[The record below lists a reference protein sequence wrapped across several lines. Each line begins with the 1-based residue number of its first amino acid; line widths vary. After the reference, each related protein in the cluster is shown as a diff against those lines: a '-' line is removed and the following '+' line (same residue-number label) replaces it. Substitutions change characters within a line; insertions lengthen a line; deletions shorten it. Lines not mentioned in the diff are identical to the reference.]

1 MTIAALRTKQTTT
14 TTGTG
19 TLTLIAAASNVR
31 SFNAALGGSSIKVHY
46 AISVAGSAGYEIGIG
61 TYNGGSPG
69 TLSRD
74 SILASSNG
82 GSAVSLPAGTH
93 DVFVVGMPGW
103 RGYTTG
109 SGAVNLALAD
119 LGGWYLWTGTANT
132 MTLPAIAN
140 VPPNVGTIVVNG
152 GTGILTIDGNSS
164 ETINGL
170 TTVALYPGQ
179 SCELLPNATAWYA
192 AGNFGTPPLFKNGTG
207 TMTAGVL
214 AVTFGTA
221 FPNAILDA
229 SAEQSGASG
238 TGTFN
243 GVALSALATTGFTA
257 YSVVGY
263 GGAIRWRAWG
273 Y

>member
-1 MTIAALRTKQTTT
+1 MAIAALRTKQTTT

-31 SFNAALGGSSIKVHY
+31 SFNAALGGSAIKVHY
-46 AISVAGSAGYEIGIG
+46 VISVAGSAGYEIGIG
-61 TYNGGSPG
+61 TYNGASPG
-69 TLSRD
+69 TLTRD
-74 SILASSNG
+74 TVLASSNG

-93 DVFVVGMPGW
+93 DVFVAGFTGR
-103 RGYTTG
+103 RGYATG
-109 SGAVNLALAD
+109 SGAVSYALAD
-119 LGGWYLWTGTANT
+119 IGGWYVWTGTANT
-132 MTLPAIAN
+132 ITLPAVAN
-140 VPPNVGTIVVNG
+140 VPPHIGTVIVNG
-152 GTGILTIDGNSS
+152 GTGILTIDGNAS
-164 ETINGL
+164 ETING
-170 TTVALYPGQ
+170 TTTIALYPGQ
-179 SCELLPNATAWYA
+179 SCELLTNGTAWFA
-192 AGNFGTPPLFKNGTG
+192 AGNFGAPPIYKTSTG

-214 AVTFGTA
+214 AVTFSVA

>member
-1 MTIAALRTKQTTT
+1 MAVAPLRALQTST

-19 TLTLIAAASNVR
+19 TLTLLAAASNVR
-31 SFNAALGGSSIKVHY
+31 SFQAALGSSPIVTEYIISGSSY
-46 AISVAGSAGYEIGIG
+46 FEWGIG
-61 TYNGGSPG
+61 TYDGGSPG
-69 TLSRD
+69 TLTRTTV
-74 SILASSNG
+74 LASSNS
-82 GSAVSLPAGTH
+82 GSLVSLAAGTH
-93 DVFVVGMPGW
+93 DVFIPFAPGE
-103 RGYTTG
+103 RGLSTG
-109 SGAVNLALAD
+109 SGADTLALED
-119 LGGWYLWTGTANT
+119 LGNVYEWSGTANT
-132 MTLPAIAN
+132 LTLPAASTW
-140 VPPNVGTIVVNG
+140 PPGIGTVIRNAG
-152 GTGILTIDGNSS
+152 SGILTVDGNSS
-164 ETINGL
+164 ETINGT
-170 TTVALYPGQ
+170 TTVTLYPGQ
-179 SCELLPNATAWYA
+179 SGELFVRGSNWRMD
-192 AGNFGTPPLFKNGTG
+192 GNFGTPPIYKTGTG

-214 AVTFGTA
+214 AITFGTA